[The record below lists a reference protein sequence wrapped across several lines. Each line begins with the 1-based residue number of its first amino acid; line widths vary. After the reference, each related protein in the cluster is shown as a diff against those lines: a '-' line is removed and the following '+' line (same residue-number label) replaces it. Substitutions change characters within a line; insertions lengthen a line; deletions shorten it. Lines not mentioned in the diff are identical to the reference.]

1 MWYTNNSNN
10 TNLVINL
17 IFLWPN
23 SIEINNYH
31 ILSDQW
37 FPSNNTPLIINIH
50 ILEEFVCNK
59 QQTIIKNNKKEK
71 EFILDI
77 IKEISNINMSS
88 IPNKNTLEAI
98 VQEYSKIAESNWY
111 KYSQNINIIKWS
123 KN

>member
-1 MWYTNNSNN
+1 M
-10 TNLVINL
+10 
-17 IFLWPN
+17 
-23 SIEINNYH
+23 
-31 ILSDQW
+31 
-37 FPSNNTPLIINIH
+37 
-50 ILEEFVCNK
+50 CNK

-111 KYSQNINIIKWS
+111 KYSQNINIIK
-123 KN
+123 